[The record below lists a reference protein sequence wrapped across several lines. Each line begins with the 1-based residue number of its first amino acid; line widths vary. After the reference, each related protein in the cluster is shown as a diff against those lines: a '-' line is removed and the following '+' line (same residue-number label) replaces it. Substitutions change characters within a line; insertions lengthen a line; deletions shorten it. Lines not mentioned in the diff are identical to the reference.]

1 MTKFSAA
8 DIRKLARLCRLR
20 LTDDEVSQYQTE
32 LSGILA
38 YVEQLQDVDVTG
50 LEPTSQVT
58 GLTNVIRDDEE
69 VYYGVGPADLLKN
82 APSIQDGQF
91 KVKRMIG

>member
-20 LTDDEVSQYQTE
+20 LTDDEVARYQNE
-32 LSGILA
+32 LSEILA
-38 YVEQLQDVDVTG
+38 YVEQLQDVDVAG

-58 GLTNVIRDDEE
+58 GLMNVVRDDELID
-69 VYYGVGPADLLKN
+69 YGVTPSDLLKN
-82 APSIQDGQF
+82 APKQQDGQF

>member
-20 LTDDEVSQYQTE
+20 LTDEEVAKYQDE
-32 LSGILA
+32 LSAILA
-38 YVEQLQDVDVTG
+38 YVEQLQDVDVAG

-58 GLTNVIRDDEE
+58 GLQNVVRADEE
-69 VYYGVGPADLLKN
+69 IDYGVKPQDLLKN
-82 APSIQDGQF
+82 APAQQDNLF

>member
-8 DIRKLARLCRLR
+8 DIRKLAHLSRLR
-20 LTDDEVSQYQTE
+20 LTDDEVARYQNE
-32 LSGILA
+32 LSEILG
-38 YVEQLQDVDVTG
+38 YVEILKDVDVTG

-58 GLTNVIRDDEE
+58 GLTNVVRTDELID
-69 VYYGVGPADLLKN
+69 YGVSTADLLKN
-82 APSIQDGQF
+82 APAIEANQF

>member
-20 LTDDEVSQYQTE
+20 LTDEEVSKYQNE
-32 LSGILA
+32 LSSILA
-38 YVEQLQDVDVTG
+38 YVEQLQDVDVSG

-58 GLTNVIRDDEE
+58 GLTNVVRDDVEID
-69 VYYGVGPADLLKN
+69 YGVSPQDLLKN
-82 APSIQDGQF
+82 APAQQDAQF
-91 KVKRMIG
+91 KVKRMIA